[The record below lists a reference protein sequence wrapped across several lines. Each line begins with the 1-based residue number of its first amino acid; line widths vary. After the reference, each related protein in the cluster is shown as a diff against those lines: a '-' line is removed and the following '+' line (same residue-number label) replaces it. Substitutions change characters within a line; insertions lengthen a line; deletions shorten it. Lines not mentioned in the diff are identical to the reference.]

1 MSEPQN
7 TEQRPIG
14 PTAKDEPAEL
24 AAAPDGDLVETTP
37 VAPTQRQSRARLSP
51 GALFFGV
58 LVCLGFVAFIL
69 LAKVT
74 VHYQDALGDRVSRN
88 MRVLDVWQR
97 LRNDLPDVAHPTL
110 LRVAFDISITLVIAG
125 SLVCVWLAL
134 MAASPKEHGDQQ
146 DRRDSPSASAEP
158 QLLKSEH

>member
-7 TEQRPIG
+7 TEQRPDG
-14 PTAKDEPAEL
+14 PTATDEPAEF
-24 AAAPDGDLVETTP
+24 AAPPADDLDETTP
-37 VAPTQRQSRARLSP
+37 ASSTQHQPRARLTP
-51 GALFFGV
+51 GALFFGA

-110 LRVAFDISITLVIAG
+110 LRVAFDFSIILVIAG
-125 SLVCVWLAL
+125 SLACVWLAL
-134 MAASPKEHGDQQ
+134 MAASPKAHGEQR
-146 DRRDSPSASAEP
+146 DRRDNRSAP
-158 QLLKSEH
+158 NIEHRPRV